1 LRTSN
6 DELELS
12 RSARREV
19 AAMATYL
26 KAVCECN
33 EWSETNLVVVED
45 VTTTASFLY
54 FIKRRWRLNQRGF
67 GWGLADA
74 VLLFATGG
82 IWLGVILGLWLVAD
96 AYPVGGYLRCVECG
110 SSLAKSVIRLS
121 QAEQNVT
128 TETPQ
133 VADTSLTSKLNE
145 AAELH
150 SKGILSD
157 EEFQALKSRI
167 LKT

>member
-1 LRTSN
+1 
-6 DELELS
+6 
-12 RSARREV
+12 
-19 AAMATYL
+19 MATYL

-54 FIKRRWRLNQRGF
+54 FIKRRWRVNQRGF

-74 VLLFATGG
+74 VMLFATGG
-82 IWLGVILGLWLVAD
+82 IWLGVILGVWLVAVD
-96 AYPVGGYLRCVECG
+96 GPVGGYLRCVECG

>member
-1 LRTSN
+1 
-6 DELELS
+6 
-12 RSARREV
+12 
-19 AAMATYL
+19 MATYL

-54 FIKRRWRLNQRGF
+54 FIKRRWRVNQRGF

-74 VLLFATGG
+74 VMLFATGG